1 MSTSHTASGQRAG
14 SSGHG
19 RAGTT
24 IYQRAAAAVRNTR
37 LGEAVRRTTD
47 RFRFARRRAVAALD
61 DFEALREHAR
71 RIRAHTID
79 HLDYYLAQ
87 LAQRVQAAGGHV
99 FFARTAEDAVNYVL
113 EVARRH
119 QVRTVIKSKSMIS
132 EEIELNHHLEA
143 NGIRA
148 VETDLGEYIV
158 QLGREKPSHLIAPAL
173 HKSRDEIAQLFSSVA
188 GRPLSTDTPTLNAFA
203 RAQLRHEF
211 LQADMGI
218 TGCNFA
224 VAETGAICLVTN
236 EGNGRMVTS
245 LPRVQVTLMGME
257 RIVPTMDDLDVMLE
271 LLPRSATGQKLSV
284 YTTIITG
291 PRRPG
296 ETDGPEE
303 LHLVIVDNGRS
314 NMLGTEFQEAL
325 HCIRCSACQNVC
337 PVYRH
342 IGGHAYGWVYGGP
355 IGAVITPLLKD
366 LRDWGELAN
375 ASSLCGACTEV
386 CPVKIPLHDLLIG
399 LRKETNAHRP
409 APWGERVLFRLWA
422 AVASGPGRWQAALR
436 LARLVQRP
444 FLQDGRWRWAPP
456 PLSHWLTDRE
466 LPAVAR
472 QSFRE
477 WWQARSDRPTSGHGV
492 PTPSSHGAGAV
503 PRQAGGAKR

>member
-1 MSTSHTASGQRAG
+1 MSTYHTAVGQPAG
-14 SSGHG
+14 GAGHRRTG
-19 RAGTT
+19 ST

-37 LGEAVRRTTD
+37 LGTAVRRTTD

-71 RIRAHTID
+71 QIRAHTID

-99 FFARTAEDAVNYVL
+99 FFARTAEEAVRYVL
-113 EVARRH
+113 DVAQRH

-132 EEIELNHHLEA
+132 EEIELNRHLEA

-158 QLGREKPSHLIAPAL
+158 QLGGDKPSHLIAPAL
-173 HKSRDEIAQLFSSVA
+173 HKSREEIAQLFSSVA
-188 GRPLSTDTPTLNAFA
+188 GRTLSTDTPTLNAFA
-203 RAQLRHEF
+203 RSQLRQEF
-211 LQADMGI
+211 LQADMGV

-271 LLPRSATGQKLSV
+271 LLPRSATGQNLSV
-284 YTTIITG
+284 YTSILTG

-296 ETDGPEE
+296 EPDGPDE

-314 NMLGTEFQEAL
+314 NLLGTEFQEAL

-366 LRDWGELAN
+366 VRDWGELAN
-375 ASSLCGACTEV
+375 ASSLCGACAEV

-399 LRKETNAHRP
+399 LRKDTNAHRP
-409 APWGERVLFRLWA
+409 APWGERMLFRLWA
-422 AVASGPGRWQAALR
+422 SVAANPGRWRAALR
-436 LARLVQRP
+436 LARLAQRP
-444 FLQDGRWRWAPP
+444 LRRDGRWRWAPP
-456 PLSHWLTDRE
+456 PLSHWLAERE
-466 LPAVAR
+466 LPAVAQ

-477 WWQARSDRPTSGHGV
+477 WWTSRSNRPTRGHNV
-492 PTPSSHGAGAV
+492 PMPTSTIGEATPG
-503 PRQAGGAKR
+503 QTGGIR